1 MRNVFILLIFV
12 LFAACSSD
20 KRGNSLFTV
29 LPADSTGLNFQNQL
43 VPKPEFNLFSYI
55 YYYNG
60 AGTGA
65 GDFNKDGKIDL
76 FFAAN
81 QSAPALYL
89 NRGDMHFED
98 VTQKTGINY
107 DGAWYTGVSIIDI
120 NNDGLLDIYLCA
132 VGNYKVLKGKN
143 KLFICTNIDSSGI
156 PHFEEKSASYGL
168 DFSGFSTQA
177 AFLDY
182 DGDGDLDMFLLNH
195 SVNHDGNYA
204 PRSKFIGTYDSLAGQ
219 RLYRNDGNRFTNV
232 TASAGIN
239 GSKIG
244 YGLGVS
250 VADINMDGWP
260 DIYVGNDFHENDYL
274 YINQKNGSFL
284 EQGATQLT
292 HTSEFSMGVDVADI
306 NNDAFPEII
315 SVDMLPYQPY
325 MLKRSLS
332 EDDYNLFYQKI
343 AYGYTYQHARNNLQ
357 YNLRNGSFAEIGQY
371 AGVFAT
377 DWSWSP
383 LWIDF
388 NNDGYKDLFVSNGIP
403 KRMNDIDYINFV
415 SGDEI
420 QQKLRTNTIADKD
433 LSLTNKFPEIKLPNQ
448 FFVNDGNLHFTNY
461 SDSIQNNPITFSNGA
476 LYADLDNDGDLD
488 IITNNIN
495 DKVLLYVNNANRNIN
510 KNQFATIQVTGP
522 ANNKNAL
529 GTKLL
534 VYAGTSRF
542 YYEKYPVHGFLSS
555 SEIPIT
561 IGLGNNKVDSAILI
575 WPDNSYQ
582 KIDLKINGVNSF
594 NYTNGL
600 PAFNYTNLDSKSP
613 VFNFRD
619 ITTESGINYT
629 HQENSFNEFDREL
642 LMPRMV
648 STEGP
653 AIAVADINN
662 DGLEDF
668 YIGASKT
675 YKGKIFTQQPNGK
688 FKQLS
693 EPALEL
699 DSMWE
704 AVDAIWVDV
713 NNDKAPDL
721 VIATGGNE
729 YYGQDEHLQ
738 PLLYLNDGK
747 GKLTKS
753 TNAFPPIFTTQ
764 SKVLSSDFNNDG
776 WADLLITGRA
786 VPWNYGEVPH
796 SFLLLNKGDGSFKD
810 VTSQWSKELAVA
822 GMVTDA
828 FLIDLNNDQKKDIVI
843 CSEWGTID
851 AYLLQK
857 NSFVKENLCTKT
869 GMWQFLLPVDADGD
883 GDVDI
888 IAGNYGLN
896 SRLKATEQEPINM
909 YVNDFDDNGMKEQ
922 ILTYFVHDEE
932 IPFSSKMQ
940 LERRM
945 PVLKKKFLY
954 AAEFAK
960 AKLLDIFPQQKWT
973 SAKKYSITTT
983 ASCVL
988 INNGKKGFEAMEL
1001 PISAQWSTI
1010 RSGVMIP
1017 GSADNK
1023 VLLGGNF
1030 YGYNVELGRQDS
1042 NMGIL
1047 LSSNKNGYNQN
1058 SIPVNGFPK
1067 GEVRRLQK
1075 IVVAGKP
1082 CLLAV
1087 RNNSS
1092 LVLLKQQE

>member
-1 MRNVFILLIFV
+1 MRNIFILLFLILFV
-12 LFAACSSD
+12 ACSSD
-20 KRGNSLFTV
+20 KAGNDLFTV
-29 LPADSTGLNFQNQL
+29 LPADSTGLQFENHL
-43 VPKPEFNLFSYI
+43 TPKPEFNLFSYM

-89 NRGDMHFED
+89 NKGGMHFED

-107 DGAWYTGVSIIDI
+107 EGAWYTGVSIIDI

-143 KLFICTNIDSSGI
+143 KLFVCTNIDASGI
-156 PHFEEKSASYGL
+156 PHFEEKAASYGL

-182 DGDGDLDMFLLNH
+182 DADGDLDMFLLNH

-204 PRSKFIGTYDSLAGQ
+204 PRNKFIGTYDLLAGQ
-219 RLYRNDGNRFTNV
+219 RLYRNDGNTFTNV
-232 TASAGIN
+232 TATTGIN

-274 YINQKNGSFL
+274 YINQKNGRFQ
-284 EQGATQLT
+284 EQGSTQLT

-343 AYGYTYQHARNNLQ
+343 AYGYTYQYARNNLQ
-357 YNLRNGSFAEIGQY
+357 YNLQNGSFAEIGQY
-371 AGVFAT
+371 AGIFAT

-383 LWIDF
+383 LWVDF

-415 SGDEI
+415 SGEEI

-448 FFVNDGNLHFTNY
+448 FYLNDGNLHFTNY
-461 SDSIQNNPITFSNGA
+461 TDSIKNNPISFSNGA

-488 IITNNIN
+488 IIANNIN
-495 DKVLLYVNNANRNIN
+495 DKVLLYVNNTNKAAD
-510 KNQFATIQVTGP
+510 KNQSTTIQLIGP
-522 ANNKNAL
+522 ANNINAL
-529 GTKLL
+529 GAK
-534 VYAGTSRF
+534 VIAYAGLHKF

-555 SEIPIT
+555 SEGAIT
-561 IGLGNNKVDSAILI
+561 LGIGKNKIDSAILI

-582 KIDLKINGVNSF
+582 KIDLNTNSTNRF
-594 NYTNGL
+594 TYTKGL
-600 PAFNYTNLDSKSP
+600 PAFNYAGLYSKLPVVNLQ
-613 VFNFRD
+613 D
-619 ITTESGINYT
+619 ITAESGIHYI
-629 HQENSFNEFDREL
+629 HEENSFNEFDREL

-653 AIAVADINN
+653 AITVADINN

-668 YIGASKT
+668 YIGSSKT
-675 YKGKIFTQQPNGK
+675 YKGRVFTQQPNGK
-688 FKQLS
+688 FIQIP
-693 EPALEL
+693 EPALEQ

-704 AVDAIWVDV
+704 AVDATWVDV
-713 NNDKAPDL
+713 NNDKALDL

-729 YYGQDEHLQ
+729 YYGEDEHLQ

-747 GKLTKS
+747 GKLSRS
-753 TNAFPPIFTTQ
+753 TDAFPPIFTTQ
-764 SKVLSSDFNNDG
+764 SKVLSSDFNHDG
-776 WADLLITGRA
+776 WIDLLITGRA
-786 VPWNYGEVPH
+786 VPWNYGAVPR
-796 SFLLLNKGDGSFKD
+796 SFLLLNKGNGKFKD
-810 VTSQWSKELAVA
+810 VTVEWNKELASA

-828 FLIDLNNDQKKDIVI
+828 FLLDINNDQKKDIII

-851 AYLLQK
+851 AYLQQQ
-857 NSFVKENLCTKT
+857 NSFTKENLCKKT
-869 GMWQFLLPVDADGD
+869 GLWQFLLPVDADGD

-896 SRLKATEQEPINM
+896 SRLKATARQPINM
-909 YVNDFDDNGMKEQ
+909 YINDFDDNGMKEQ
-922 ILTYFVHDEE
+922 IVTYYVHDEE

-960 AKLLDIFPQQKWT
+960 ADLQTIFPKQKWA
-973 SAKKYSITTT
+973 SATKYAVTTT
-983 ASCVL
+983 ASHIL
-988 INNGKKGFEAMEL
+988 INNGSKGFEATVL
-1001 PISAQWSTI
+1001 PATSQWSTI
-1010 RSGVMIP
+1010 RSGIIIP
-1017 GSADNK
+1017 GSADNT

-1030 YGYNVELGRQDS
+1030 YGYNVELGRQDG
-1042 NMGIL
+1042 NMGVL
-1047 LSSNKNGYNQN
+1047 LSFKKNGYDSN
-1058 SIPVNGFPK
+1058 PEFVNGFPK
-1067 GEVRRLQK
+1067 GEVRHLQK
-1075 IVVAGKP
+1075 INVAGTP
-1082 CLLAV
+1082 CILAV
-1087 RNNSS
+1087 RNNNS
-1092 LVLLKQQE
+1092 LVLLKQQR